1 VLVNDFA
8 PLLIFPNM
16 AILCTDGVC
25 SQLKGWQ
32 PIKELTHAT
41 FLKTKDRRFILLGL
55 NTAGFSM
62 YELTANNELQL
73 RKSFGPRNFKRS
85 TVAIHDINVES
96 IEKGEIYVLDYESG
110 LYSFTYR
117 DNDPSNLIFNKKIL
131 NQTNCFAMDV
141 EGYKY
146 FILNCRAG
154 NSDYLL
160 EVFHATAFDT
170 YETARPMYRYD
181 AIYDVNLA
189 DRYYSS
195 RGFSGFKFYWVSP
208 DTKFPHEYKS
218 AGDLFLHNS
227 VQARFK
233 DNYLYYA
240 TYNEIR
246 RVEIVEKPAY
256 ASCSSDF
263 PTQETY
269 VITYKTPCSES
280 KGTLIVNARRS
291 VRIPGHNRVYSVAA
305 QGNQCFE
312 NTAAN
317 YRCFRAACTVGP
329 GHPMALQAL

>member
-1 VLVNDFA
+1 MLVNDFA

-208 DTKFPHEYKS
+208 DTKFPH
-218 AGDLFLHNS
+218 
-227 VQARFK
+227 
-233 DNYLYYA
+233 
-240 TYNEIR
+240 
-246 RVEIVEKPAY
+246 
-256 ASCSSDF
+256 
-263 PTQETY
+263 
-269 VITYKTPCSES
+269 
-280 KGTLIVNARRS
+280 
-291 VRIPGHNRVYSVAA
+291 
-305 QGNQCFE
+305 
-312 NTAAN
+312 
-317 YRCFRAACTVGP
+317 
-329 GHPMALQAL
+329 